1 MRAIETLQEIKN
13 FQVDDLQE
21 KQKDDDEMEV
31 SDGEEPAKKKSREM
45 TEERNSLKDENDS
58 LKCQVEAYKN
68 EVSKLLAYDLRSAR
82 KDRTTR
88 HISQVEVIKVDSK
101 KAVEDKEL
109 QIKMMQ
115 QTLQGMQQQL
125 VETKKKLAAADQR
138 VKALENRTKSTTRIT
153 EIINLDDDE
162 TEPSDSASA
171 VSNSE
176 LSAVQSTISTVVPS
190 LDAKLIGIVS
200 IFLHVHPF
208 GAGLDYI
215 TSYVNKCVP
224 SLRPSDVEALMM
236 RYTTLFKQDLV
247 GIGASMERRWVL
259 TAFSK
264 GQQSSSNSNSEW
276 F

>member
-1 MRAIETLQEIKN
+1 
-13 FQVDDLQE
+13 
-21 KQKDDDEMEV
+21 
-31 SDGEEPAKKKSREM
+31 
-45 TEERNSLKDENDS
+45 
-58 LKCQVEAYKN
+58 
-68 EVSKLLAYDLRSAR
+68 
-82 KDRTTR
+82 
-88 HISQVEVIKVDSK
+88 
-101 KAVEDKEL
+101 
-109 QIKMMQ
+109 
-115 QTLQGMQQQL
+115 MQQQL

-162 TEPSDSASA
+162 TEPSDSAS

-176 LSAVQSTISTVVPS
+176 INAAQSSISTVVPS

-264 GQQSSSNSNSEW
+264 GQQSSSNSNSE
-276 F
+276 

>member
-1 MRAIETLQEIKN
+1 MRAIEILQEIKN

-68 EVSKLLAYDLRSAR
+68 EV
-82 KDRTTR
+82 
-88 HISQVEVIKVDSK
+88 EVIKVDSK

-138 VKALENRTKSTTRIT
+138 VKALENRTKSTTRVT

-162 TEPSDSASA
+162 TEPSDSAS

-176 LSAVQSTISTVVPS
+176 MSAAQSTMIPS
-190 LDAKLIGIVS
+190 LDAKLVGIVS

-264 GQQSSSNSNSEW
+264 GQPSSSNSNSEW
-276 F
+276 FSL

>member
-1 MRAIETLQEIKN
+1 M
-13 FQVDDLQE
+13 
-21 KQKDDDEMEV
+21 
-31 SDGEEPAKKKSREM
+31 
-45 TEERNSLKDENDS
+45 
-58 LKCQVEAYKN
+58 
-68 EVSKLLAYDLRSAR
+68 
-82 KDRTTR
+82 
-88 HISQVEVIKVDSK
+88 DSK

-138 VKALENRTKSTTRIT
+138 VKALENRTKSTTRVT

-162 TEPSDSASA
+162 TEPSDSAS

-176 LSAVQSTISTVVPS
+176 MSAAQSTMIPS
-190 LDAKLIGIVS
+190 LDAKLVGIVS

-264 GQQSSSNSNSEW
+264 GQPSSSNSNSE
-276 F
+276 